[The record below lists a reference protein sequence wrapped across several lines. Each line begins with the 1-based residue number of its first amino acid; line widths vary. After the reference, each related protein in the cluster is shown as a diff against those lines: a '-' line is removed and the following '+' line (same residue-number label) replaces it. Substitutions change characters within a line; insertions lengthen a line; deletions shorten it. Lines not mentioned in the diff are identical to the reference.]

1 MSYMLAFFM
10 DLRNSNELLQG
21 RMMLTKD
28 GELVD
33 IYIATS
39 GSIGNLDRDD
49 TNKKGR
55 GAIPATLEVGLKN
68 YWIETKAIP
77 MPHQKGIEGNF
88 YAIKPFTVSVNGV
101 QRGDFGVHADA
112 NVPGSAGCI
121 VLPPSGNGWKVFQER
136 MSKIAQEGISRIP
149 LQVVYF

>member
-1 MSYMLAFFM
+1 MNYMLVFFM
-10 DLRNSNELLQG
+10 DLRTSSELLEG
-21 RMMLTKD
+21 RMILTKS

-39 GSIGNLDRDD
+39 GSVGNQDRDD
-49 TNKKGR
+49 TDKKAR
-55 GAIPATLEVGLKN
+55 GAIPATNEAGLKN
-68 YWIETKAIP
+68 YWVETKAIP
-77 MPHQKGIEGNF
+77 MPNKKGIEGNF

-121 VLPPSGNGWKVFQER
+121 VLPPKGNGWKVFQER
-136 MSKIAQEGISRIP
+136 MSRITQEGIDRIP